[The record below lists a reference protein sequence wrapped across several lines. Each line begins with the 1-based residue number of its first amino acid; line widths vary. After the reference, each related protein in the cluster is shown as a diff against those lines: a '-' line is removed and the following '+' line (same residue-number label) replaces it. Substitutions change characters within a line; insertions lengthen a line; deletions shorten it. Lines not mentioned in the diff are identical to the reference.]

1 MHAFF
6 HTKSA
11 QRRSIWASRQ
21 RRQVSAAGPSCVMQ
35 LTVETASVTTL
46 RQMVIRICGESL
58 EFMRIEAC
66 EHGARMKVW
75 LCVGVSM
82 VEKVMAAVMAA
93 LPGAEFGRFAER
105 EEGRSRAAATE
116 AQ

>member
-11 QRRSIWASRQ
+11 QRRSIWAAGTRQ
-21 RRQVSAAGPSCVMQ
+21 RRSAPVVARACVMQ
-35 LTVETASVTTL
+35 LTVDTAAVTAL
-46 RQMVIRICGESL
+46 RQMVMRLCGDSL

-75 LCVGVSM
+75 LCVGAAM
-82 VEKVMAAVMAA
+82 VARVMEAVMQS
-93 LPGAEFGRFAER
+93 LPGAEFGRFVER
-105 EEGRSRAAATE
+105 PAP
-116 AQ
+116 

>member
-11 QRRSIWASRQ
+11 RRRSIWA
-21 RRQVSAAGPSCVMQ
+21 AGARKRGATPDVARACVMQ
-35 LTVETASVTTL
+35 LTVDTAAVTAL
-46 RQMVIRICGESL
+46 RQMVMRLCGDSL

-75 LCVGVSM
+75 LCVGAAM
-82 VEKVMAAVMAA
+82 VARIMEAVMQS
-93 LPGAEFGRFAER
+93 LPGAEFGRFVER
-105 EEGRSRAAATE
+105 PAP
-116 AQ
+116 

>member
-6 HTKSA
+6 HTQASH
-11 QRRSIWASRQ
+11 RRAVR
-21 RRQVSAAGPSCVMQ
+21 PSSGRACMMQ
-35 LTVETASVTTL
+35 LTVDTGAVTML
-46 RQMVIRICGESL
+46 RQLVMRLCGDTL

-75 LCVGVSM
+75 LCVGAAM
-82 VEKVMAAVMAA
+82 VAPVMEAVMRT
-93 LPGAEFGRFAER
+93 LPGAEFGRFVER
-105 EEGRSRAAATE
+105 P